1 MQDMR
6 EQIIPISLEEEMKSS
21 YIDFAMSVI
30 VGRAL
35 PDVRDGLKPVHRRII
50 YAMNQLNLTSGRA
63 YRKSAAV
70 VGDVIAK
77 YHPHGDQAVYDTL
90 VRMAQD
96 FSLRYPLVD
105 GQGNFGSVDGDPPA
119 AYRYTEARMSRY
131 AELLLQDIDRD
142 TVDFRPNFDG
152 SIVEPE
158 VLPSALPNLL
168 VNGSAGIAVGMATNI
183 PPHNLR
189 EVIDACVL
197 LIDDPDVDF
206 SAIMRV
212 LPGPD
217 FPTGGYIYGREGIAE
232 AYRTGR
238 GRVILRARI
247 ATEQLKG
254 GREALVV
261 TEIPYQVNKTNLLQE
276 IAALVRDKKI
286 TGITEVRDESDR
298 DGMRIVLELRKG
310 EPSQVVINQLYKHT
324 QMQNTFGVILLAL
337 VNGRPRYLSLVKA
350 LKLYLD
356 HRREVVVRRT
366 RFDLEKAE
374 RRLHIVEGL
383 RKALDHIDDVIETI
397 RSSKTQEEARG
408 KLMRWFEL
416 TDVQADAILDMRLA
430 RLTGLE
436 RDKLEEEYR
445 ELKKLIKELRGILED
460 PAKVQAVIKKEL
472 LEIREKYGDDRRS
485 VIIESSED
493 VSIEDLIA
501 EENMVITVSHAGY
514 IKRTP
519 TSLYRRQQRG
529 GKGIAAM
536 DTKEE
541 DWVEYLFIGTTHNY
555 MMFFTDR
562 GRAHWLKIY
571 ELPQGGR
578 ATRGRPIVN
587 MLQLEPG
594 ERVQAMIPV
603 REFDDAHFLLM
614 ATAKGQIVKN
624 ALSLYSNPRKVGIN
638 AIRIE
643 EGDRLIDVKLTAGN
657 QEVIIGTRDGMAVR
671 FNEQDVRA
679 MGRFVQGVRAITL
692 RGDDVVIGME
702 VCRPNATILTV
713 CENGYGKRT
722 QIDEYR
728 LTRRGGIGVINIKTS
743 ERNGKVIAIK
753 EVLDDEELIMITQ
766 KGMSIRCP
774 VQNIRTIGRNTQGVC
789 LINLEEGD
797 RLTDVARLGEKEE
810 AGVPEN
816 GEPDTGEPEGGEAP
830 EGQAPENGNS

>member
-1 MQDMR
+1 MQDTR
-6 EQIIPISLEEEMKSS
+6 EQIVPTSLEEEMKNS

-50 YAMNQLNLTSGRA
+50 YAMNQLNLTSGRPHK
-63 YRKSAAV
+63 KSAAI
-70 VGDVIAK
+70 VGEVLAK

-131 AELLLQDIDRD
+131 AELLLEDIDRE

-152 SIVEPE
+152 SAVEPE
-158 VLPSALPNLL
+158 VLPSAFPHLL

-183 PPHNLR
+183 PPHNLK
-189 EVIDACVL
+189 EVIDASVL
-197 LIDDPDVDF
+197 LIDEPDADF
-206 SAIMRV
+206 RAIMRV

-217 FPTGGYIYGREGIAE
+217 FPTGGYIYGREGIVE
-232 AYRTGR
+232 AYLTGR
-238 GRVILRARI
+238 GRVVVRARI
-247 ATEQLKG
+247 NTEQLKG
-254 GREALVV
+254 GREVLVV
-261 TEIPYQVNKTNLLQE
+261 TEIPYQVNKSNLLQE
-276 IAALVRDKKI
+276 IADLVRDKKI

-310 EPSQVVINQLYKHT
+310 EPSQIVINQLYKHT
-324 QMQNTFGVILLAL
+324 QLQNTFGVILLAL
-337 VNGRPRYLSLVKA
+337 VNGRPRYLSLVKV
-350 LKLYLD
+350 LRLYLD

-416 TDVQADAILDMRLA
+416 TQEQADAILDMRLA

-445 ELKKLIKELRGILED
+445 DLKKLIKELRGILED

-472 LEIREKYGDDRRS
+472 LEIREKYGDERRS
-485 VIIESSED
+485 VILDLSEE
-493 VSIEDLIA
+493 VTVEDLIA

-519 TSLYRRQQRG
+519 TSLHRRQHRG
-529 GKGIAAM
+529 GKGIAGM
-536 DTKEE
+536 ETKEE
-541 DWVEYLFIGTTHNY
+541 DWVEYLFIGTTHDY

-562 GRAHWLKIY
+562 GRAYWLKIY

-594 ERVQAMIPV
+594 ERIQAMIPV
-603 REFDDAHFLLM
+603 REFDDAHHLLM
-614 ATAKGQIVKN
+614 VTARGQIVKN
-624 ALSLYSNPRKVGIN
+624 ALSLYSNPRRVGIN

-671 FNEQDVRA
+671 FNEQEVRA

-702 VCRPNATILTV
+702 VCRPNATILTI
-713 CENGYGKRT
+713 CEHGYGKRT
-722 QIDEYR
+722 HVDEYR
-728 LTRRGGIGVINIKTS
+728 LARRGGIGVINIRTS

-766 KGMSIRCP
+766 KGMTIRCP
-774 VQNIRTIGRNTQGVC
+774 VQGIRTIGRNTQGVR

-810 AGVPEN
+810 AGN
-816 GEPDTGEPEGGEAP
+816 GEPEASEGAAGK
-830 EGQAPENGNS
+830 

>member
-1 MQDMR
+1 MQDTR
-6 EQIIPISLEEEMKSS
+6 EQIIPTSLEEEMKSS

-50 YAMNQLNLTSGRA
+50 YAMNELNLASNRP
-63 YRKSAAV
+63 YKKSAAV
-70 VGDVIAK
+70 VGEVIAK

-105 GQGNFGSVDGDPPA
+105 GQGNFGSIDGDPAA

-131 AELLLQDIDRD
+131 AELLLRDIDRQ

-152 SIVEPE
+152 STVEPE
-158 VLPSALPNLL
+158 VLPCAFPHLL
-168 VNGSAGIAVGMATNI
+168 VNGSSGIAVGMATNI

-197 LIDDPDVDF
+197 LIDDPDADLEDV
-206 SAIMRV
+206 MRV

-217 FPTGGYIYGREGIAE
+217 FPTAAYIYGREGILR

-238 GRVILRARI
+238 GRIVMRARI
-247 ATEQLKG
+247 NTEQLKG

-261 TEIPYQVNKTNLLQE
+261 TEIPYQVNKSRLLEE
-276 IAALVRDKKI
+276 IAHLVREKKI
-286 TGITEVRDESDR
+286 QGISEVRDESDR
-298 DGMRIVLELRKG
+298 DGTRIVLELRKG
-310 EPSQVVINQLYKHT
+310 EQSQVVINQLYKHT
-324 QMQNTFGVILLAL
+324 QLQATFGVILLAL
-337 VNGRPRYLSLVKA
+337 VNGRPRYLSL
-350 LKLYLD
+350 LKMLRLYLE

-383 RKALDHIDDVIETI
+383 RKAIDHIDDVIETI
-397 RSSKTQEEARG
+397 RSSKSHDEARG
-408 KLMRWFEL
+408 RLMRWFEL
-416 TDVQADAILDMRLA
+416 TQAQADAILDMRLA

-436 RDKLEEEYR
+436 REKLEEEYR
-445 ELKKLIKELRGILED
+445 SLKKTIKELRAILDD
-460 PAKVQAVIKKEL
+460 PAKVQAVIKQEL
-472 LEIREKYGDDRRS
+472 LEVREKYGDERRS
-485 VIIESSED
+485 VILDSTEEMT
-493 VSIEDLIA
+493 IEDLIA

-519 TSLYRRQQRG
+519 TSLYRRQRRG
-529 GKGIAAM
+529 GKGVAGM
-536 DTKEE
+536 STKAE
-541 DWVEYLFIGTTHNY
+541 DWVEYLFIGTTHDY
-555 MMFFTDR
+555 MMFFTDQ
-562 GRAHWLKIY
+562 GRAYWLKIY

-587 MLQLEPG
+587 MLQLEKG
-594 ERVQAMIPV
+594 ETIQTMIPV
-603 REFDDAHFLLM
+603 RQFDEKHYLLM
-614 ATAKGQIVKN
+614 VTARGQIVKN
-624 ALSLYSNPRKVGIN
+624 SLALYSRPRRTGIN

-643 EGDRLIDVKLTAGN
+643 EGDRLIDVKMTSGN
-657 QEVIIGTRDGMAVR
+657 QDVIIGTRNGMAIR
-671 FNEQDVRA
+671 FNERCVRA
-679 MGRFVQGVRAITL
+679 MGRYVRGVRAITL
-692 RGDDVVIGME
+692 RGDDEVIGME

-722 QIDEYR
+722 RIDEYR
-728 LTRRGGIGVINIKTS
+728 LTNRGGVGVINIKTS

-766 KGMSIRCP
+766 KGMAIRCP
-774 VQNIRTIGRNTQGVC
+774 VKNIRVIGRSTQGVR
-789 LINLEEGD
+789 LIHLDPGD
-797 RLTDVARLGEKEE
+797 RLTGVARLGEKDN
-810 AGVPEN
+810 N
-816 GEPDTGEPEGGEAP
+816 GENEGGNNAGAE
-830 EGQAPENGNS
+830 E

>member
-1 MQDMR
+1 MQDTR
-6 EQIIPISLEEEMKSS
+6 EQIIPTSLEEEMKSS

-50 YAMNQLNLTSGRA
+50 HAMNQLNLTSGRP

-131 AELLLQDIDRD
+131 AELLLEDIDRS

-152 SIVEPE
+152 STSEPE
-158 VLPSALPNLL
+158 VLPSAIPNLL

-197 LIDDPDVDF
+197 LIDDPDAEL
-206 SAIMRV
+206 SRV
-212 LPGPD
+212 MKVLTGPD
-217 FPTGGYIYGREGIAE
+217 FPTGGYIYGREGILE

-247 ATEQLKG
+247 STEQLKA

-261 TEIPYQVNKTNLLQE
+261 TEIPYQVNKANLLKE
-276 IAALVRDKKI
+276 TADLVRDKKI

-310 EPSQVVINQLYKHT
+310 EPSQIVINQLYKHT
-324 QMQNTFGVILLAL
+324 QMQNTFGVIILAL
-337 VNGRPRYLSLVKA
+337 VNGRPRYLSL
-350 LKLYLD
+350 LKVLRLYLD

-374 RRLHIVEGL
+374 KRLHIVEGL

-416 TDVQADAILDMRLA
+416 TEIQADAILDMRLA

-436 RDKLEEEYR
+436 RDKLEEEYK
-445 ELKKLIKELRGILED
+445 ELKKLIKELRSILED

-472 LEIREKYGDDRRS
+472 LEIRDKYGDDRRS
-485 VIIESSED
+485 IILDSSEEMT
-493 VSIEDLIA
+493 VEDLIA

-519 TSLYRRQQRG
+519 TSLYRRQGRG
-529 GKGIAAM
+529 GKGVAGM

-562 GRAHWLKIY
+562 GRAYWLKIY

-603 REFDDAHFLLM
+603 REFDDSHYLIM
-614 ATAKGQIVKN
+614 ATQQGQIVKN
-624 ALSLYSNPRKVGIN
+624 ALSLYAKPRKVGIN

-643 EGDRLIDVKLTAGN
+643 EGDRLVDVKLTTGN
-657 QEVIIGTRDGMAVR
+657 QEVIIGTRNGMAVR

-679 MGRFVQGVRAITL
+679 MGRYVQGVRAITL
-692 RGDDVVIGME
+692 RGDDKVVGME
-702 VCRPNATILTV
+702 VCRPNASILTV

-722 QIDEYR
+722 QVDEYR
-728 LTRRGGIGVINIKTS
+728 LARRGGIGVINIKTT

-774 VQNIRTIGRNTQGVC
+774 VQSIRTIGRNTQGVR
-789 LINLEEGD
+789 LINLEAGD
-797 RLTDVARLGEKEE
+797 RLMDVARIGEKEE
-810 AGVPEN
+810 AGN
-816 GEPDTGEPEGGEAP
+816 GEAEPPEPEGDAGEP
-830 EGQAPENGNS
+830 V

>member
-1 MQDMR
+1 MQDTR
-6 EQIIPISLEEEMKSS
+6 EQIVPTSLEEEMKSS

-50 YAMNQLNLTSGRA
+50 YAMNQLNLTSGRP

-105 GQGNFGSVDGDPPA
+105 GQGNFGSIDGDPPA

-142 TVDFRPNFDG
+142 TVNFRPNFDG
-152 SIVEPE
+152 TTTEPE
-158 VLPSALPNLL
+158 VLPSAIPHLM
-168 VNGSAGIAVGMATNI
+168 VNGSSGIAVGMATNI

-189 EVIDACVL
+189 EGIDACVM
-197 LIDDPDVDF
+197 LIDDPETDLR
-206 SAIMRV
+206 SIMKV

-217 FPTGGYIYGREGIAE
+217 FPTGAFIYGREGIVE

-238 GRVILRARI
+238 GRVVMRARI
-247 ATEQLKG
+247 NSEQLKG
-254 GREALVV
+254 GKEALIV
-261 TEIPYQVNKTNLLQE
+261 TEIPYQVNKGNLLTE
-276 IAALVRDKKI
+276 IGALVREKKI

-324 QMQNTFGVILLAL
+324 QLQASFGVILLAL
-337 VNGRPRYLSLVKA
+337 VNGRPRYLSLIKI
-350 LKLYLD
+350 LKLYLE
-356 HRREVVVRRT
+356 HRTEVTVRRT

-416 TDVQADAILDMRLA
+416 SEAQADAILEMRLA

-436 RDKLEEEYR
+436 REKLEEEYK
-445 ELKKLIKELRGILED
+445 ELKTLIKELRSILEN
-460 PAKVQAVIKKEL
+460 PAKLQAVIKKEL
-472 LEIREKYGDDRRS
+472 LEIRDKYGDDRRS
-485 VIIESSED
+485 VIVDSSEE
-493 VSIEDLIA
+493 VTVEDLIA

-519 TSLYRRQQRG
+519 TSLYRRQRRG
-529 GKGIAAM
+529 GKGIDGM
-536 DTKEE
+536 ETKEE

-562 GRAHWLKIY
+562 GRAYWLKIY

-587 MLQLEPG
+587 MLQLEG
-594 ERVQAMIPV
+594 DEKIQAMIPV
-603 REFDDAHFLLM
+603 RDFDDAHYLLM
-614 ATAKGQIVKN
+614 CTAKGQIVKN

-638 AIRIE
+638 AIKIE
-643 EGDRLIDVKLTAGN
+643 EGDRVVDVKLTSGG
-657 QEVIIGTRDGMAVR
+657 QEVIIGTRNGMAVR
-671 FNEQDVRA
+671 FNEQDVRP

-692 RGDDVVIGME
+692 RDDDEVIGME
-702 VCRPNATILTV
+702 VCRSNATILTV

-722 QIDEYR
+722 SIDEYR
-728 LTRRGGIGVINIKTS
+728 LTRRGGIGVINIKTT
-743 ERNGKVIAIK
+743 ERNGKVVAIK
-753 EVLDDEELIMITQ
+753 EVLDDEELMMITL
-766 KGMSIRCP
+766 KGTTIRCP
-774 VQNIRTIGRNTQGVC
+774 VKDIRVIGRNTQGVR
-789 LINLEEGD
+789 LINLEDGD
-797 RLTDVARLGEKEE
+797 RVVSVARLGEKEE
-810 AGVPEN
+810 EGN
-816 GEPDTGEPEGGEAP
+816 GAES
-830 EGQAPENGNS
+830 NGAEQSDSSNAETQ

>member
-1 MQDMR
+1 MQDTR
-6 EQIIPISLEEEMKSS
+6 EQIIPTSLEEEMKSS
-21 YIDFAMSVI
+21 YLDYAMSVI

-50 YAMNQLNLTSGRA
+50 YAMNQINLTSGRPHK
-63 YRKSAAV
+63 KSAAV
-70 VGDVIAK
+70 VGDVIAR

-105 GQGNFGSVDGDPPA
+105 GQGNFGSIDGDPPA

-152 SIVEPE
+152 STVEPE
-158 VLPSALPNLL
+158 VLPSAIPHLL

-197 LIDDPDVDF
+197 LIDEPDAELK
-206 SAIMRV
+206 AIMGV
-212 LPGPD
+212 LTAPD
-217 FPTGGYIYGREGIAE
+217 FPTGGYIYGREGVVE

-247 ATEQLKG
+247 NTEQLKG

-261 TEIPYQVNKTNLLQE
+261 TEIPYQVNKSNLLIE
-276 IAALVRDKKI
+276 IASLVRDKKV
-286 TGITEVRDESDR
+286 TGISEVRDESDR

-310 EPSQVVINQLYKHT
+310 EPSQIVINQLYKHT
-324 QMQNTFGVILLAL
+324 QLQTTFGVILLAL
-337 VNGRPRYLSLVKA
+337 VNGRPRYLSLIKV
-350 LKLYLD
+350 LRLYLD
-356 HRREVVVRRT
+356 HRREVVVRGT

-397 RSSKTQEEARG
+397 RSSKAQDEARG

-416 TDVQADAILDMRLA
+416 SQEQADAILDMRLA

-436 RDKLEEEYR
+436 RDKLEEEYK
-445 ELKKLIKELRGILED
+445 ELKKIIKELRGILED
-460 PAKVQAVIKKEL
+460 PAKVQAVIREEL

-485 VIIESSED
+485 VIIDSSEE
-493 VSIEDLIA
+493 VTVEDLIA

-519 TSLYRRQQRG
+519 TSLYRRQHRG
-529 GKGIAAM
+529 GKGVAGM
-536 DTKEE
+536 ETKEE

-562 GRAHWLKIY
+562 GRAYWLKIY

-594 ERVQAMIPV
+594 ERIQAMIPV

-614 ATAKGQIVKN
+614 ATAKGQVVKS

-643 EGDRLIDVKLTAGN
+643 EGDRLVDVKLTGGS

-671 FNEQDVRA
+671 FNEQDVRP

-692 RGDDVVIGME
+692 RDDDLVIGME

-713 CENGYGKRT
+713 CEHGYGKRT

-743 ERNGKVIAIK
+743 ERNGKVVAIK
-753 EVLDDEELIMITQ
+753 EVLDDEELIMITH
-766 KGMSIRCP
+766 KGTTIRCP
-774 VQNIRTIGRNTQGVC
+774 VQNIRTIGRNTQGVR
-789 LINLEEGD
+789 LIDLEEGD

-810 AGVPEN
+810 VGN
-816 GEPDTGEPEGGEAP
+816 GEPDEPPPPADV
-830 EGQAPENGNS
+830 AENGNA

>member
-1 MQDMR
+1 MQDTR
-6 EQIIPISLEEEMKSS
+6 EQIIPISLEEEMKRS

-50 YAMNQLNLTSGRA
+50 YAMNQINLTSGRP
-63 YRKSAAV
+63 YKKSAAI
-70 VGDVIAK
+70 VGEVLAK

-105 GQGNFGSVDGDPPA
+105 GQGNFGSVDGDPAA

-142 TVDFRPNFDG
+142 TVGFRPNFDG
-152 SIVEPE
+152 STLEPE
-158 VLPSALPNLL
+158 VLPSAMPHLL
-168 VNGSAGIAVGMATNI
+168 INGSSGIAVGMATNI

-197 LIDDPDVDF
+197 LLEDPDADF
-206 SAIMRV
+206 KAIMRV

-217 FPTGGYIYGREGIAE
+217 FPTGGYIYGREGIVE
-232 AYRTGR
+232 AYKTGR
-238 GRVILRARI
+238 GRVVMRARI
-247 ATEQLKG
+247 NTEQLKG
-254 GREALVV
+254 GKEALVV
-261 TEIPYQVNKTNLLQE
+261 TEIPYQVNKANLLTG

-286 TGITEVRDESDR
+286 IGITEVRDESDR

-310 EPSQVVINQLYKHT
+310 EPSQIVINQLYKHT

-337 VNGRPRYLSLVKA
+337 VNGRPRYLSLVKV

-356 HRREVVVRRT
+356 HRREVIVRRT

-374 RRLHIVEGL
+374 KRLHVVEGL
-383 RKALDHIDDVIETI
+383 RKALDHLDDVIETI
-397 RSSKTQEEARG
+397 RKSKTTEEARG
-408 KLMRWFEL
+408 KLMRWLEL
-416 TDVQADAILDMRLA
+416 SEAQADAILDMRLA

-436 RDKLEEEYR
+436 REKLEEEYK
-445 ELKKLIKELRGILED
+445 ELRKLIKELRVILED
-460 PAKVQAVIKKEL
+460 PAKLQAVIKKEL
-472 LEIREKYGDDRRS
+472 LEVREKYGDNRRS
-485 VIIESSED
+485 VIMDSSED
-493 VSIEDLIA
+493 VTVEDLIA

-519 TSLYRRQQRG
+519 TSLYRRQGRG
-529 GKGIAAM
+529 GKGIAGM
-536 DTKEE
+536 ETKEE

-562 GRAHWLKIY
+562 GRAHCLKIY

-587 MLQLEPG
+587 MLQIEPG
-594 ERVQAMIPV
+594 ERIQAMIPV
-603 REFDDAHFLLM
+603 REFDDKHFLLM

-638 AIRIE
+638 AIKIE

-657 QEVIIGTRDGMAVR
+657 QEVIIGAREGMAVR

-692 RGDDVVIGME
+692 RGDDAVIGME

-713 CENGYGKRT
+713 CEHGYGKRT
-722 QIDEYR
+722 AIDAYR
-728 LTRRGGIGVINIKTS
+728 LAHRGGIGVINIKTTD
-743 ERNGKVIAIK
+743 RNGKVVAIK

-766 KGMSIRCP
+766 KGTTIRCP
-774 VQNIRTIGRNTQGVC
+774 VQSIRTIGRNTQGVR

-797 RLTDVARLGEKEE
+797 RLVDVARLGEKEE
-810 AGVPEN
+810 PGN
-816 GEPDTGEPEGGEAP
+816 GDGEREA
-830 EGQAPENGNS
+830 NNSGSDAAELEK